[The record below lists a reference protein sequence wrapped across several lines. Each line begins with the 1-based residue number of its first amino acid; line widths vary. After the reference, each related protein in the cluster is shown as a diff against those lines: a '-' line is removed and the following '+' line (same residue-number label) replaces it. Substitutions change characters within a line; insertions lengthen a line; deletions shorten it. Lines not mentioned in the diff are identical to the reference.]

1 MTQACG
7 NCLIPRCALA
17 LLAVATCLMQAPTV
31 GADDSKRVSAIERR
45 LDLTQNYLNSS
56 SAANMAAGDN
66 QEAKQFVG
74 KAREYHDLARKALAD
89 GDLDTAADLADQSLR
104 AYSAASAAR
113 QGAGRSE
120 NLQASENKALRLEI
134 ETYLQAYLAA
144 LQEKGPTMA
153 GLLNRRELDDL
164 LARADRQQNTGDHQ
178 AANQSLRQGQ
188 QMVVTALTKIRSNET
203 VVYTLEFQTPAD
215 EYRYERERYNEYLR
229 LAQQVLASGQVG
241 EAKTMMFDKVVQKGR
256 NLNGQAEQLAG
267 QGNFEAAISHMEQA
281 LAKLVQGLQLL
292 GVPVSR

>member
-7 NCLIPRCALA
+7 NCLIRRCALA
-17 LLAVATCLMQAPTV
+17 LLAAAACLVQVSTV
-31 GADDSKRVSAIERR
+31 GADDNKRVAAIERR
-45 LDLTQNYLNSS
+45 LILTQNYLNSP
-56 SAANMAAGDN
+56 SAARMTAGDN
-66 QEAKQFVG
+66 EEAKRLLD
-74 KAREYHDLARKALAD
+74 KAREYHDHARKALAD

-104 AYSAASAAR
+104 AYAAASAASR
-113 QGAGRSE
+113 GAGRSE
-120 NLQASENKALRLEI
+120 KQQAGENKGLRLEI

-144 LQEKGPTMA
+144 VREKGPTMA
-153 GLLNRRELDDL
+153 GLLNRKALDDL
-164 LARADRQQNTGDHQ
+164 LARADRQQNAGDHQ

-229 LAQQVLASGQVG
+229 LAQQVLASGQAG
-241 EAKTMMFDKVVQKGR
+241 EAKTMMFDKVLQKGR
-256 NLNGQAEQLAG
+256 DLNGQAEQLAG
-267 QGNFEAAISHMEQA
+267 QGNFEAAIGRMEQA